1 MGKRSTSRRLAMQA
15 LYQAELAGAEIETAL
30 ENISGSEK
38 FIPETL
44 GFAGRLA
51 KATWAE
57 RVSIDKAIEG
67 LAIDWPL
74 DRIGK
79 VDRSILRLAIQE
91 LNMKETP
98 ASVVINEA
106 VELAKKYS
114 GAEAAKFINGIL
126 GAYVRGGDCS
136 LS

>member
-1 MGKRSTSRRLAMQA
+1 MDIEVA
-15 LYQAELAGAEIETAL
+15 LK
-30 ENISGSEK
+30 NISEAEK

-44 GFAGRLA
+44 EFASFLA
-51 KATWAE
+51 RATWQAKGD
-57 RVSIDKAIEG
+57 VDKIISK

-91 LNMKETP
+91 IKIGETP
-98 ASVVINEA
+98 VSVVINEA

-114 GAEAAKFINGIL
+114 SQEAAKFINGIL
-126 GAYVRGGDCS
+126 GTYVRKG
-136 LS
+136 